1 MRFIKKRSNRSTAN
15 APFKPPPLFLPRGAG
30 EDEGE
35 GLNGL
40 NRLNGLSH
48 TFTPLL
54 HYSITPLFL
63 ALMSVVLTMA
73 CDRLP
78 GKPDEAARWKR
89 PSEVVAF
96 NQLYAENC
104 SGCHGADGRLGAARP
119 LNDPLYLAL
128 MNDDVLRQVI
138 AQGVPNTAMPAF
150 VQQQGGNLTDE
161 QIKVLV
167 QGIRSHWAGSDQ
179 LAAVTLPAY
188 RTERDSK
195 SGDVS
200 HGSVVYKSYCAQCHD
215 ADGSGHPK
223 GGAIVDPNYLALV
236 SNQSLRTT
244 VIAGR
249 SDLGK
254 PDWRNNIPGR
264 PMSPQE
270 ISDVVAW
277 IASHRK

>member
-1 MRFIKKRSNRSTAN
+1 MILGRLIVTAT
-15 APFKPPPLFLPRGAG
+15 ATLLIV
-30 EDEGE
+30 
-35 GLNGL
+35 
-40 NRLNGLSH
+40 GLSA
-48 TFTPLL
+48 
-54 HYSITPLFL
+54 S
-63 ALMSVVLTMA
+63 

-89 PSEVVAF
+89 PTEVVAF
-96 NQLYAENC
+96 DQLYAGNC

-128 MNDDVLRQVI
+128 VNDDTLRQVI

-150 VQQQGGNLTDE
+150 VQQQGGILTDE
-161 QIKVLV
+161 QIKVIV
-167 QGIRSHWAGSDQ
+167 QGIRSRWARSDQ
-179 LAAVTLPAY
+179 FNAVTLPAY
-188 RTERDSK
+188 GTEQNSK

-200 HGSVVYKSYCAQCHD
+200 RGLVVYKSYCSQCHD
-215 ADGSGHPK
+215 ADGRGHPK

-236 SNQSLRTT
+236 SDQSLRTT

-254 PDWRNNIPGR
+254 PDWRDNVPGR

-277 IASHRK
+277 IASHRR